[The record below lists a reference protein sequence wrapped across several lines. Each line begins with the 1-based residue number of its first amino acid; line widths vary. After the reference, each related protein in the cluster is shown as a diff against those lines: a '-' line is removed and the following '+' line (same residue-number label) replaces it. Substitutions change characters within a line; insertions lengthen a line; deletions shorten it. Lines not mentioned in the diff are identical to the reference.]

1 MLLSIKMRQTMGNAE
16 TIYNSDTDDSELK
29 EILNL
34 DRSSRGN
41 RACYLFVWLSSCAI
55 SFLGGYLIKQNYSD
69 NTNCDGSL

>member
-1 MLLSIKMRQTMGNAE
+1 MGNANS
-16 TIYNSDTDDSELK
+16 IYNSESDDSELK

-55 SFLGGYLIKQNYSD
+55 SFLGGYLIRKNYLE